1 MSEQTSGDVNQP
13 TGETIPTARGANA
26 LLGDLKNLKCSLTPE
41 EFGAVRW
48 AANHAGKPAM
58 PLAEFFRAAVGEKAR
73 AVVRA
78 EIARGKSI
86 PSDIAATMD
95 ETRGAF
101 TPLHSDAAG
110 HAGTAPAGH

>member
-1 MSEQTSGDVNQP
+1 MLAYAGR
-13 TGETIPTARGANA
+13 IRRGA
-26 LLGDLKNLKCSLTPE
+26 LGSQSRGKTGD
-41 EFGAVRW
+41 
-48 AANHAGKPAM
+48 AAGGI
-58 PLAEFFRAAVGEKAR
+58 FRAAVGEKAR

-86 PSDIAATMD
+86 PPDIAATMD

-110 HAGTAPAGH
+110 HAGTAPASH